1 MKHLVIL
8 TEIISPYRIP
18 LFNALAEHKAIRPH
32 VIFLAETDPSLRQWH
47 VYKREIRFSYQ
58 VLPSLRRSVGTYNA
72 LLNWGVIRALEEAQP
87 EVVLCGGYNY
97 LASWQ
102 SLLWAGMRGVPF
114 LLWSESTACDL
125 RAGRPWVEFLKSE
138 FLKNCTGFVVPGI
151 SSREYLVARGL
162 KESRIFTAPNAVDND
177 LFRLGAR
184 QARLNEAQIRAELA
198 LPLRYFLFV
207 GRLVWEKGVFDLLSA
222 YASLDPNLRGAIA
235 LLFVGEGP
243 ERQRLEEQA
252 RLVAPGRLLFA
263 GFVHREQL
271 PAYYALADMLILPS
285 HTEPWGLVVN
295 EAMACGLPV
304 VVSRAAGCV
313 ADLVRA
319 GWNGRIVSPG
329 DIAGIGEAM
338 QSLACGTALRHT
350 MGLHSTELIQR
361 YSAEAWAEGITAAVE
376 QVESEH

>member
-1 MKHLVIL
+1 
-8 TEIISPYRIP
+8 
-18 LFNALAEHKAIRPH
+18 
-32 VIFLAETDPSLRQWH
+32 
-47 VYKREIRFSYQ
+47 
-58 VLPSLRRSVGTYNA
+58 
-72 LLNWGVIRALEEAQP
+72 
-87 EVVLCGGYNY
+87 
-97 LASWQ
+97 
-102 SLLWAGMRGVPF
+102 
-114 LLWSESTACDL
+114 
-125 RAGRPWVEFLKSE
+125 
-138 FLKNCTGFVVPGI
+138 
-151 SSREYLVARGL
+151 
-162 KESRIFTAPNAVDND
+162 
-177 LFRLGAR
+177 
-184 QARLNEAQIRAELA
+184 LA

-222 YASLDPNLRGAIA
+222 YASLDPNLRAAIA

-243 ERQRLEEQA
+243 DRQRLEEQA
-252 RLVAPGRLLFA
+252 RLISGQVLFP
-263 GFVHREQL
+263 GFVHRDQL

-338 QSLACGTALRHT
+338 QSLACGTALRHG
-350 MGLHSTELIQR
+350 MGLNSTEHIHQ
-361 YSAEAWAEGITAAVE
+361 YSAESWAEGITAAVE